1 MLKKSSTII
10 SEAQALRKKAEDK
23 LKKELNI
30 TGSSENGSA
39 VKYLHELQVHQ
50 IELEL
55 QNEELLNT
63 KEELETA
70 IKRYDDFYDFA
81 PVGYFS
87 FDAKG
92 TILEVNLTG
101 STMLNLDRS
110 NLVGLK
116 FQKFISKESLNYFT
130 LILMK
135 VFGEKIKGSC
145 EVYINPEEDLS
156 FYAHLQFSAPI
167 AGTKCHAVV
176 TDITET
182 KRVANDL
189 SQTRNYLEQLI
200 NYASAP
206 IIVWNPASEIVVF
219 NKSFER
225 LTGFKTQEVINK
237 KLDFLFPDPSQER
250 SKAKIRQT
258 LNGDFLE
265 GIEIPILCKSGDVK
279 IVLWNSANIYD
290 NENRTLISTIA
301 QGNDITSRKKAENAL
316 LESQRKLELALE
328 NGNIGIWEFDVR
340 TKKFLFDGRMNKMI
354 SLGNSPFDRSFKAF
368 ERLIKDE
375 DVKHVNEAFRRTVV
389 DHEPFE
395 SILRVMSDEGGEK
408 YLIFK
413 GKLYEDEG
421 EPSRIIGVSF
431 DITGMKKGSEQTL
444 FKLNEELTRSNKDLE
459 HFAYVIS
466 HDLQEPLRMVSN
478 FTQLLNQRYG
488 DKLDENARD
497 YIKFAVEG
505 SERMFNLINGLLAYS
520 KINLRGKEFR
530 MVDINGVLDEVVKNL
545 RYMIE
550 KKMAAIKIVNMPA
563 LYADRSQMIQLFQNL
578 VSNSIKF
585 SPDSPKI
592 TVNSEEQ
599 DEFYLFSVKD
609 EGIGIEEQFFERI
622 FQIFQRIDRVEE
634 YEGTGIGLSVCK
646 RIVERHGGRI
656 WIESKRGTGSTFWF
670 TIKKWEPANP

>member
-1 MLKKSSTII
+1 MLKKNTTKI
-10 SEAQALRKKAEDK
+10 SGVSALRKKAEDK
-23 LKKELNI
+23 LKKELKV
-30 TGSSENGSA
+30 TGSAENGSA

-55 QNEELLNT
+55 QNEELLYTN
-63 KEELETA
+63 EELETA
-70 IKRYDDFYDFA
+70 IKKYDDFYDFA

-87 FDAKG
+87 FDSKG

-110 NLVGLK
+110 HLVGLK
-116 FQKFISKESLNYFT
+116 IQKFIAPESLNSFT
-130 LILMK
+130 LMLKK
-135 VFGEKIKGSC
+135 VFGEKIRGSC
-145 EVYINPEEDLS
+145 QLNITAVGDLS
-156 FYAHLQFSAPI
+156 FYAHLQISEPI

-182 KRVANDL
+182 KRAANDL

-200 NYASAP
+200 NYANAP
-206 IIVWNPASEIVVF
+206 IIVWNPESEIVLF
-219 NKSFER
+219 NKAFER
-225 LTGFKTQEVINK
+225 LTGFKAQEVINK
-237 KLDFLFPDPSQER
+237 KLDFLFPDASLER

-258 LNGDFLE
+258 LKGDFLE

-340 TKKFLFDGRMNKMI
+340 TRKFLFDGRMNKMM
-354 SLGNSPFDRSFKAF
+354 SLGNMPFDGSFKAF
-368 ERLIKDE
+368 ERLINDE
-375 DVKHVNEAFRRTVV
+375 DVKHVNEAFRRTIVN
-389 DHEPFE
+389 HEPFE
-395 SILRVMSDEGGEK
+395 SILRVVRDEDVEK
-408 YLIFK
+408 YLLFK

-431 DITGMKKGSEQTL
+431 DITGMKKSSEQAL
-444 FKLNEELTRSNKDLE
+444 FKLTEELTRSNRDLE

-466 HDLQEPLRMVSN
+466 HDLQEPLRMVSS
-478 FTQLLNQRYG
+478 FTQLLNQKYG
-488 DKLDENARD
+488 DQLDGNARD
-497 YIKFAVEG
+497 YMKFAVEG
-505 SERMFNLINGLLAYS
+505 SERMYNLINALLAYS
-520 KINLRGKEFR
+520 RINLKGRKFR
-530 MVDINGVLDEVVKNL
+530 LVDINGVLEEVVKNL
-545 RYMIE
+545 RHMIE
-550 KKMAAIKIVNMPA
+550 KKEAAIKIGNMPA

-578 VSNSIKF
+578 ISNGIKF
-585 SPDSPKI
+585 STDFPEI

-599 DEFYLFSVKD
+599 DEHYLFSVID
-609 EGIGIEEQFFERI
+609 EGIGIDEQFFERI
-622 FQIFQRIDRVEE
+622 FQIFQRLEQVEE

-656 WIESKRGTGSTFWF
+656 WIESKQGSGSTFWF
-670 TIKKWEPANP
+670 TIKKGEPANP

>member
-116 FQKFISKESLNYFT
+116 FQKFISKESLNNFT

-145 EVYINPEEDLS
+145 EAYITPKEDLS

-431 DITGMKKGSEQTL
+431 D
-444 FKLNEELTRSNKDLE
+444 
-459 HFAYVIS
+459 
-466 HDLQEPLRMVSN
+466 
-478 FTQLLNQRYG
+478 
-488 DKLDENARD
+488 
-497 YIKFAVEG
+497 
-505 SERMFNLINGLLAYS
+505 
-520 KINLRGKEFR
+520 
-530 MVDINGVLDEVVKNL
+530 
-545 RYMIE
+545 
-550 KKMAAIKIVNMPA
+550 
-563 LYADRSQMIQLFQNL
+563 
-578 VSNSIKF
+578 
-585 SPDSPKI
+585 
-592 TVNSEEQ
+592 
-599 DEFYLFSVKD
+599 
-609 EGIGIEEQFFERI
+609 
-622 FQIFQRIDRVEE
+622 
-634 YEGTGIGLSVCK
+634 
-646 RIVERHGGRI
+646 
-656 WIESKRGTGSTFWF
+656 
-670 TIKKWEPANP
+670 